1 MAASTSD
8 AVATPGRM
16 TTPRDPAHRTTFAL
30 VPGATRKWAPLATT
44 RSACT
49 MVRTVLNQTHSS
61 QMIGRNQS
69 QSDVSRR
76 NQSQSDAIR
85 SNQKQSDAIRRN
97 QTQSDAIKCNEIIQK
112 QPKANKNK
120 QNSDQATVEI
130 NQKQSKPIKK
140 SKAITSN
147 RKQSKKQSQAIRSK

>member
-49 MVRTVLNQTHSS
+49 MERTVLNQTHSS
-61 QMIGRNQS
+61 QMIGCNRTQSNTIERNQT
-69 QSDVSRR
+69 QSNTIER
-76 NQSQSDAIR
+76 NQTQSDAIGGNQTQ
-85 SNQKQSDAIRRN
+85 SNATRRNQTQSDVIRRN
-97 QTQSDAIKCNEIIQK
+97 QTQSDVISMPARWRGRCPRPRASRAREM
-112 QPKANKNK
+112 
-120 QNSDQATVEI
+120 
-130 NQKQSKPIKK
+130 QSRGCSPRPRPC
-140 SKAITSN
+140 AV
-147 RKQSKKQSQAIRSK
+147 